1 MKNKTKIIIITRRIL
16 NLFIL
21 FFALRCFF
29 MVQLD
34 SCPDYQYI
42 FSNLHYNAFIWAFQ
56 TIMFSVL
63 PILSY
68 FKKIRI
74 LTIILAIVLIVVLA
88 INWPTAYSGGSISY
102 FVFGASVIIFN
113 LVFALLEYWKKY

>member
-21 FFALRCFF
+21 FFALRCLFIIQ
-29 MVQLD
+29 VD

-42 FSNLHYNAFIWAFQ
+42 FSNSHYNAFIWAFQ
-56 TIMFSVL
+56 TIMFLVL

-68 FKKIRI
+68 FKKLRI
-74 LTIILAIVLIVVLA
+74 LTIVLAIVLIVVLA
-88 INWPTAYSGGSISY
+88 INWPTAYSAGLISF

-113 LVFALLEYWKKY
+113 LVFAILKM